1 MAFNEA
7 NMSAC
12 NCPDVLVENYGTT
25 SSGLLWFAS
34 NARWLL
40 LWHWRRLVHVR
51 RLLQI

>member
-25 SSGLLWFAS
+25 SSGLFWFAS
-34 NARWLL
+34 KLAGAPGALETA
-40 LWHWRRLVHVR
+40 LVHVR